1 MARKKK
7 KQPNV
12 NDPDI
17 TICTAIVLANK
28 WQEKWKI
35 WIILIGISPL
45 TKWGWFLKKDVHIS
59 FFYHQFIPENIKNV
73 YSKVATTMWNRWRN
87 ETRCHRQKGPNK
99 GWNLTLNSA
108 ARLSQSLTLLLAADE
123 RRMWFGGF
131 GAFLRFQIKHKQC
144 LPAVMCAAL
153 LCMVFAKKSV
163 IMEVIPQESQT
174 RAPRFSPPATTPKH
188 IFKMC
193 NTLVLSDKVH

>member
-1 MARKKK
+1 MR
-7 KQPNV
+7 
-12 NDPDI
+12 
-17 TICTAIVLANK
+17 ICL
-28 WQEKWKI
+28 
-35 WIILIGISPL
+35 
-45 TKWGWFLKKDVHIS
+45 GWFLKKICIFFTSLYQKIS
-59 FFYHQFIPENIKNV
+59 PVYTRNIKNV
-73 YSKVATTMWNRWRN
+73 YSKDATTMWKRWRN

-108 ARLSQSLTLLLAADE
+108 APLSQSLTLLLAADE

-131 GAFLRFQIKHKQC
+131 GAFLRFQIKNKQC

-163 IMEVIPQESQT
+163 IMEVIPQERQT
-174 RAPRFSPPATTPKH
+174 RAPHFSPPATTPKH

-193 NTLVLSDKVH
+193 NTLVLPDKVH